1 MDDHLIPDET
11 MFLGEGE
18 AKNRQS
24 FDDVLRELAA
34 EKFSEQYDLDVP
46 PDHLIVVERA
56 GYVAVRVPEQES
68 GDEA

>member
-1 MDDHLIPDET
+1 MDDNLIPDET

-18 AKNRQS
+18 ATSRQS
-24 FDDVLRELAA
+24 FNELLRELAA

-46 PDHLIVVERA
+46 ADHLTVVERA
-56 GYVAVRVPEQES
+56 GYIAVRVPEQES